1 METDFS
7 KIRALVSHDGN
18 VHWEPGSIFSTTCD
32 IDIRYFPFD
41 EQRCPI
47 QIGNSPPPPRTC
59 TLFLDIIVAKLIAI
73 SS

>member
-1 METDFS
+1 MRACACVCSAQELAPDFS

-41 EQRCPI
+41 EQECI
-47 QIGNSPPPPRTC
+47 IEIGAY
-59 TLFLDIIVAKLIAI
+59 VI
-73 SS
+73 SDVTN